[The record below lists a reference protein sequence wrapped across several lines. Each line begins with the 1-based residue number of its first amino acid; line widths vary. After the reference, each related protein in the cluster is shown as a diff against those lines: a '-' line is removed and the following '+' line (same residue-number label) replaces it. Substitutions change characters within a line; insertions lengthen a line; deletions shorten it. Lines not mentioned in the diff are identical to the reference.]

1 MSVFVNYRVNFLG
14 GLSHPAL
21 RNNIGGNTQ
30 SGNWGIQDVIAG
42 LTWVQ
47 TNIGNFGGDS
57 SRVTIQ
63 GESAGATTSMSIVTS
78 PLCYPPNVPAPLFRG
93 AIAESVW
100 PMMDNGAAF
109 SQPVR
114 DVAGNG
120 MVWKMQC
127 STSYTSSTLS
137 TSELTSIAA
146 CLRTDTVAFAQGIQG
161 GFSEGGSVTSAQ
173 WSAFNTANGNAGAMD
188 YINGQGYGYSPCVDG
203 YVWTKS
209 PRQHV
214 IDGVG
219 TSVHLM
225 VGQNA
230 DEEALFAPTF
240 VGVNTPAYI
249 SNMGYFYA
257 LYGTQLSHTSTVND
271 VVTVGNSMPQ
281 NVIERQPSYTA
292 IKDDWQRQTQQL
304 NDGYFSTNIALIFDT
319 FAAQSGRAPNS
330 LFRYVFAEPN
340 GPEVVPRLGAP
351 HTGELNYFW
360 GVYAMQKHYVY
371 DLFKQGPGPLYTYE
385 PGQIAMGNTIQEYI
399 ANFIHTGSP
408 TVANMNAPDW
418 TAISTTEKHT
428 MVFQS
433 SVAHGAMLDPCAML
447 TSCWSEPMADF
458 RRSQV
463 TMWTSELTSIPTPP
477 TCSGSIEIGFSHVS
491 AFQYLEGC
499 PHAAP
504 PPPDSGGGVAQDVT
518 AGGIPVTA
526 STAYGDV
533 VGRHSRSDHVN
544 RFYGV
549 RFAQSTAGANRF
561 KPPQAP
567 TPWTTPQQAITH
579 TSCAFWGGAVPA
591 WSGTPGFVGSEDCLF
606 LSIVTPNA
614 GAPAVPANAAANTY
628 PVQFWIYGG
637 GFALEMP
644 PFYQW
649 KDDHYAAGSTDNL
662 GHLPHAGKVRVLGA
676 RAHDDDPTKTAR

>member
-281 NVIERQPSYTA
+281 NVIESQPSYTA

-304 NDGYFSTNIALIFDT
+304 NDGYFATNIALIFDT

-340 GPEVVPRLGAP
+340 GADAVPNLGAP
-351 HTGELNYFW
+351 HTGELNFFW
-360 GVYAMQKHYVY
+360 GVYAMRKNYAQ
-371 DLFKQGPGPLYTYE
+371 DLFERSIDPLYTYT
-385 PGQIAMGNTIQEYI
+385 PQQNTMGGTIQKYI

-408 TVANMNAPDW
+408 TVANMNAPTW
-418 TAISTTEKHT
+418 SAISTTEKHT

-433 SVAHGAMLDPCAML
+433 SVDFGAMLDPCAMF

-463 TMWTSELTSIPTPP
+463 TMWTSALTSTP
-477 TCSGSIEIGFSHVS
+477 S
-491 AFQYLEGC
+491 ADLMLW
-499 PHAAP
+499 A
-504 PPPDSGGGVAQDVT
+504 D
-518 AGGIPVTA
+518 
-526 STAYGDV
+526 
-533 VGRHSRSDHVN
+533 
-544 RFYGV
+544 
-549 RFAQSTAGANRF
+549 
-561 KPPQAP
+561 
-567 TPWTTPQQAITH
+567 
-579 TSCAFWGGAVPA
+579 
-591 WSGTPGFVGSEDCLF
+591 
-606 LSIVTPNA
+606 
-614 GAPAVPANAAANTY
+614 
-628 PVQFWIYGG
+628 
-637 GFALEMP
+637 
-644 PFYQW
+644 
-649 KDDHYAAGSTDNL
+649 
-662 GHLPHAGKVRVLGA
+662 
-676 RAHDDDPTKTAR
+676 

>member
-1 MSVFVNYRVNFLG
+1 MCVPGAQTVSVFVNYRVNFLG

-21 RNNIGGNTQ
+21 RNGIGGNTQ

-161 GFSEGGSVTSAQ
+161 GFSEGGGVTSAQ

-271 VVTVGNSMPQ
+271 VVTVGNSMPL
-281 NVIERQPSYTA
+281 NVIESQPSYTA
-292 IKDDWQRQTQQL
+292 ITDDWQRQTQQL
-304 NDGYFSTNIALIFDT
+304 NDGYFATNIALIFDT

-447 TSCWSEPMADF
+447 TACWSEPMADF

-463 TMWTSELTSIPTPP
+463 TMWTSALTSTPRRP
-477 TCSGSIEIGFSHVS
+477 R
-491 AFQYLEGC
+491 A
-499 PHAAP
+499 
-504 PPPDSGGGVAQDVT
+504 VA
-518 AGGIPVTA
+518 
-526 STAYGDV
+526 
-533 VGRHSRSDHVN
+533 R
-544 RFYGV
+544 
-549 RFAQSTAGANRF
+549 
-561 KPPQAP
+561 
-567 TPWTTPQQAITH
+567 
-579 TSCAFWGGAVPA
+579 
-591 WSGTPGFVGSEDCLF
+591 
-606 LSIVTPNA
+606 
-614 GAPAVPANAAANTY
+614 
-628 PVQFWIYGG
+628 
-637 GFALEMP
+637 
-644 PFYQW
+644 
-649 KDDHYAAGSTDNL
+649 
-662 GHLPHAGKVRVLGA
+662 
-676 RAHDDDPTKTAR
+676 